1 MYSYLVCDVVMT
13 LNKRG
18 VAVLMEMG
26 EKRKDLDVHIRTVLG
41 GGRAEE
47 EARPCP

>member
-26 EKRKDLDVHIRTVLG
+26 EKKERSRCAHQDRIGRK
-41 GGRAEE
+41 
-47 EARPCP
+47 